1 MQREKEGGKLS
12 AQYKTSDTEVFLEG
26 FKKTLCGKEMQGTT
40 AILFCDIDGP
50 LLDCT
55 HRLPYLKGKEYDKFY
70 GCTMADD
77 TTHINNAASTIAV
90 FAGLLAM
97 YGAGFFRFVFNT
109 SRPERTRSITN
120 LVLDREFPT
129 LTTFMNGLSWDE
141 KDKMIMRK
149 DQDFRPSGQVKVE
162 NVIEWLKRF
171 KNSEWFC
178 EENTY
183 DLYLID
189 DDQAVIDAF
198 ESQFSLASLGANLD
212 DSFPVINTIK
222 IGDKLSNSELS
233 RLSEGLS

>member
-1 MQREKEGGKLS
+1 MS
-12 AQYKTSDTEVFLEG
+12 AQYKTSDNEVFLEA
-26 FKKTLCGKEMQGTT
+26 FKNTLGGKHIKCDY

-50 LLDCT
+50 LLDCS

-77 TTHINNAASTIAV
+77 TTHVNNAASTIAV
-90 FAGLLAM
+90 FTGLLAM
-97 YGAGFFRFVFNT
+97 YGAGWFRFVFNT
-109 SRPERTRSITN
+109 SRPERTRSLTN
-120 LVLDREFPT
+120 LVLRREFPT
-129 LTTFMNGLSWDE
+129 LMPFMDGVGWDE
-141 KDKMIMRK
+141 NDKMIMRK
-149 DQDFRPSGQVKVE
+149 DKDFRQSGQVKLD

-171 KNSEWFC
+171 KNSEEFC
-178 EENTY
+178 KDKGY

-212 DSFPVINTIK
+212 VHFPVINTIK